1 VAKRGTNRST
11 KTRKSLAGTSRPRGF
26 PGENAKYRA
35 ARNKLLKSEIALR
48 RQLEA
53 VAGERRKLPLG
64 GALKEDYVFEGADG
78 PVHFSNLF
86 AAGKETLL
94 VYNFMFG
101 PNMEAACPYCT
112 SILDGVDRAA
122 PHITQR
128 VNLAVVARS
137 PIARILPFARER
149 GWKHLRLLSSAANS
163 YNRDYYGESE
173 TGDQWPMMNVF
184 VRRNGRIHHTW
195 GSEMF
200 FAPSD
205 RGQDPRH
212 VDLIWPIWE
221 LIDLTP
227 GGRAG
232 LALKLSYD

>member
-1 VAKRGTNRST
+1 VAKRATGRST
-11 KTRKSLAGTSRPRGF
+11 KTGKTLAGTSGPLGF
-26 PGENAKYRA
+26 PGESAKYRA
-35 ARNKLLKSEIALR
+35 ARNKLRKSEIALR
-48 RQLEA
+48 RRLEA

-78 PVHFSNLF
+78 PMRFSDLF
-86 AAGKETLL
+86 AAGKDTLL

-101 PNMEAACPYCT
+101 PNMQAACPYCT

-122 PHITQR
+122 PHITQC
-128 VNLAVVARS
+128 VNLAIVARS
-137 PIARILPFARER
+137 PIARILPFARDR
-149 GWKHLRLLSSAANS
+149 GWQHLWLLSSAANS
-163 YNRDYYGESE
+163 YNRDYHGESE

-184 VRRNGRIHHTW
+184 VRRKGKIHHTW

-200 FAPSD
+200 FTPPD

-212 VDLIWPIWE
+212 VDLIWPIWQ

-227 GGRAG
+227 DGRAG